1 MGFFCE
7 SWNRLSLFTRIMIG
21 FAVGIILGLVMGP
34 KAAIF
39 APLGTI
45 LTKLLTMVVAPLV
58 FTLLVCAAADV
69 GDGKRLGRIGIKTV
83 IIFLLKYCRCYCAG
97 ACRFERD
104 EYWIGVSLVGISTA
118 DQPKTVENVSF
129 INTLLN
135 IIPKNIFRSTSK
147 NELTADHFLFSFSW
161 VCSS

>member
-45 LTKLLTMVVAPLV
+45 LFLHYWYVLLLTWGTEKDWAELES
-58 FTLLVCAAADV
+58 
-69 GDGKRLGRIGIKTV
+69 RQ
-83 IIFLLKYCRCYCAG
+83 
-97 ACRFERD
+97 
-104 EYWIGVSLVGISTA
+104 SLY
-118 DQPKTVENVSF
+118 F
-129 INTLLN
+129 Y
-135 IIPKNIFRSTSK
+135 
-147 NELTADHFLFSFSW
+147 
-161 VCSS
+161 